1 MTNSTTFPGTLT
13 CPTSLV
19 SNVMTMGTT
28 KTFVVTMTNASGANK
43 YYIDGYLQASLVL
56 HQGQTYIFDLSS
68 GTLSGHPFEFSTTNN
83 GSHGGGSVYSTG
95 ITTTGTYASSEK
107 RTFVVS
113 ASTPTTLYYYC
124 TAHSG
129 MGGSV
134 SISSEAELLVS
145 GGAEFIGTGTI
156 KLPSGTTSERPTT
169 GMTGMI
175 RYNSTT
181 GFIETYTAEG
191 WGSIAP
197 PPVITGISP
206 VTVAG
211 ADTATQVFTVT
222 GTGFD
227 TGLTIKLVG
236 ADDTEYSVFSTTRVS
251 GQSATFKM
259 GANGATDG
267 YDAAQR
273 PFKVKVTGGD
283 TASAVTSTS
292 VASIALVVPTI
303 TGISPT
309 TLVPTA
315 VGSQTIT
322 VTGTNFASSMASG
335 NNIQVLGA
343 DGSTLYNVDSA
354 AVVSAT
360 SITFKLAATGAS
372 LTTGQIDNRP
382 YKVRVTDAVG
392 ITATSTQTIG
402 FAPPTITGI
411 SPTTFAYS
419 AVGSQTITVSG
430 TNFASSMASGNNIQ
444 VLGADGSTLYNVDSA
459 AVASATSIT
468 FKLAATSGSLS
479 TGQLDNRP
487 YKVRVTDAIGITATS
502 TATVSFN
509 GIAWSSPAS
518 GATLA
523 YDNGVSSSQNLVA
536 TDDIGGT
543 DVTFSITSG
552 SVAGLSLGSATA
564 SPATFSGSATT
575 DGTTNVTFR
584 VTDNESGTTADR
596 TFSVVVSSELYT
608 FSPNP
613 FTFNATPNDTNVRYG
628 ESLAAYRG
636 RAPYNQASWTQN
648 NAYYNRANSTD
659 GYQLWTVPATGSYTI
674 KAYGARGGASGASTT
689 GDFQGA
695 PRAGGTGAWSQ
706 GTFTFSRDTKLVI
719 ICGTRGMDAAEGNAS
734 NSITLGYNAGGGGGG
749 TFVCSENLSTMY
761 IAVGGGGGACAWYGS
776 NTGPTP
782 GGTYNST
789 QASAGGAYGASWGSG
804 GGAGFSANG
813 GGATSGYYGPG
824 GQAYSGIPS
833 HGKSVAN
840 GATGGYYGSN
850 LQNRFL
856 IIGGFGGGGGAG
868 VHAGGGGGGWQGGA
882 TGQYGQSNF
891 AKGGLSKNAGTS
903 VTFGSA
909 GTTHGKVIITQN

>member
-1 MTNSTTFPGTLT
+1 MTNNTTFPGTLT
-13 CPTSLV
+13 CPTSSV
-19 SNVMTMGTT
+19 SNAMTMGTT
-28 KTFVVTMTNASGANK
+28 KTYVVTMTNASGANK

-68 GTLSGHPFEFSTTNN
+68 STLSGHPFEFSTTNN
-83 GSHGGGSVYSTG
+83 GSHGGGSAYSTG
-95 ITTTGTYASSEK
+95 ITTTGTYADDQT

-113 ASTPTTLYYYC
+113 TSTPTTLYYYC

-134 SISSEAELLVS
+134 TISPKAELIVS

-175 RYNSTT
+175 RYNTTT

-206 VTVAG
+206 TSVLG

-227 TGLTIKLVG
+227 TGLSIKLVG
-236 ADDTEYSVFSTTRVS
+236 ADGTEYSVFNTTRVS

-259 GANGATDG
+259 GASGASGG

-273 PFKVKVTGGD
+273 PFNVKVIGGD

-292 VASIALVVPTI
+292 TDSIALTAPTI
-303 TGISPT
+303 TGVSPT
-309 TLVPTA
+309 SFASSA

-322 VTGTNFASSMASG
+322 VT
-335 NNIQVLGA
+335 
-343 DGSTLYNVDSA
+343 
-354 AVVSAT
+354 
-360 SITFKLAATGAS
+360 
-372 LTTGQIDNRP
+372 
-382 YKVRVTDAVG
+382 
-392 ITATSTQTIG
+392 
-402 FAPPTITGI
+402 
-411 SPTTFAYS
+411 
-419 AVGSQTITVSG
+419 G

-468 FKLAATSGSLS
+468 FKLAASGASLT

-502 TATVSFN
+502 TQTIGFN

-518 GATLA
+518 GATLT
-523 YDNGVSSSQNLVA
+523 YNNGVSSSQNLVA
-536 TDDIGGT
+536 TDDLGGT

-596 TFSVVVSSELYT
+596 TFSVVVGSELYSFTSHT
-608 FSPNP
+608 F
-613 FTFNATPNDTNVRYG
+613 TNAGAVGRDGPTLTEARNAYSVAWDTNTNFFNITTA
-628 ESLAAYRG
+628 ERG
-636 RAPYNQASWTQN
+636 IQR
-648 NAYYNRANSTD
+648 
-659 GYQLWTVPATGSYTI
+659 WTVPKTGNYEI
-674 KAYGARGGASGASTT
+674 DAYGAMGCYNDSSTIGGISLRSYNLGA
-689 GDFQGA
+689 
-695 PRAGGTGAWSQ
+695 RVK
-706 GTFTFSRDTKLVI
+706 GTFALTQGNVLKIAVGQNGNMAGVND
-719 ICGTRGMDAAEGNAS
+719 RGD
-734 NSITLGYNAGGGGGG
+734 GGGGGG
-749 TFVCSENLSTMY
+749 TFVWLNDPPNNPML
-761 IAVGGGGGACAWYGS
+761 IAGGGGAIRNQGDGAHIDNTSWQNAHGQGGS
-776 NTGPTP
+776 NAGVPRAPSGDGKQKGYSGHETKGVGHGAWIGPNR
-782 GGTYNST
+782 Y
-789 QASAGGAYGASWGSG
+789 ACAG
-804 GGAGFSANG
+804 GGAGWLDEGSDAAHASCTGLIFGSSHITSGNGAYFKQPSSQTCGGAGAFGRDYRLALGMKQMTQTSPYTLSANS
-813 GGATSGYYGPG
+813 TVV
-824 GQAYSGIPS
+824 PS
-833 HGKSVAN
+833 TEKLW
-840 GATGGYYGSN
+840 GGYRSGSTLN
-850 LQNRFL
+850 VSTSQGD
-856 IIGGFGGGGGAG
+856 GGFGGGGGG
-868 VHAGGGGGGWQGGA
+868 GNGGQGGGGGYTGGGG
-882 TGQYGQSNF
+882 TYSSQSW
-891 AKGGLSKNAGTS
+891 GGGG
-903 VTFGSA
+903 GSYN
-909 GTTHGKVIITQN
+909 GGSSQTNSSHSNNQEMGKCIITRL

>member
-156 KLPSGTTSERPTT
+156 KLPSGTTSERPAT
-169 GMTGMI
+169 GINGMI
-175 RYNSTT
+175 RYNTSL
-181 GFIETYTAEG
+181 GYLESYTVSG
-191 WGSIAP
+191 WGAIAS
-197 PPVITGISP
+197 PPVVTGVSP
-206 VTVAG
+206 VSVAG
-211 ADTATQVFTVT
+211 GSTATQVFTVT

-227 TGLTIKLVG
+227 TNLSIKLVG
-236 ADDTEYSVFSTTRVS
+236 ADGTEYSVFSTTYVS
-251 GQSATFKM
+251 GLQTTFKM
-259 GANGATDG
+259 GANGATNG
-267 YDAAQR
+267 YDAAQK
-273 PFKVKVTGGD
+273 PFKVKVIGGSGLVSTLD
-283 TASAVTSTS
+283 T
-292 VASIALVVPTI
+292 PTI
-303 TGISPT
+303 TIPAPTITNVSPT
-309 TLVPTA
+309 TLAYSA

-322 VTGTNFASSMASG
+322 VTGTNFTASMESG
-335 NNIQVLGA
+335 NKIQVLGA
-343 DGSTLYNVDSA
+343 NGSTLYNV
-354 AVVSAT
+354 
-360 SITFKLAATGAS
+360 
-372 LTTGQIDNRP
+372 N
-382 YKVRVTDAVG
+382 
-392 ITATSTQTIG
+392 
-402 FAPPTITGI
+402 
-411 SPTTFAYS
+411 
-419 AVGSQTITVSG
+419 
-430 TNFASSMASGNNIQ
+430 
-444 VLGADGSTLYNVDSA
+444 SA

-487 YKVRVTDAIGITATS
+487 YKVRVTDAIGITVTS

-596 TFSVVVSSELYT
+596 TFSVEVSSELY
-608 FSPNP
+608 S
-613 FTFNATPNDTNVRYG
+613 FTSFEFTGGTTSYG
-628 ESLAAYRG
+628 PLFAAFLAAYSP
-636 RAPYNQASWTQN
+636 AWTDNTDYFNASD
-648 NAYYNRANSTD
+648 ASTD
-659 GYQLWTVPATGSYTI
+659 RGVQIWTAPKTGTYQI
-674 KAYGARGGASGASTT
+674 KTAGARGGNSYDIPTNSPYGAGLGAYSTGRISLTKGTKYAIIVGHKGEDSPGPATT
-689 GDFQGA
+689 G
-695 PRAGGTGAWSQ
+695 
-706 GTFTFSRDTKLVI
+706 
-719 ICGTRGMDAAEGNAS
+719 E
-734 NSITLGYNAGGGGGG
+734 YNGGGGGG
-749 TFVCSENLSTMY
+749 ASWFLSEDRTTLY
-761 IAVGGGGGACAWYGS
+761 AVGGGGG
-776 NTGPTP
+776 
-782 GGTYNST
+782 
-789 QASAGGAYGASWGSG
+789 GANARRWGS
-804 GGAGFSANG
+804 S
-813 GGATSGYYGPG
+813 
-824 GQAYSGIPS
+824 
-833 HGKSVAN
+833 
-840 GATGGYYGSN
+840 GATGGGTSQGSTTTN
-850 LQNRFL
+850 GSLTYSNNGGGSGWIYEDGRDGVSRNGYH
-856 IIGGFGGGGGAG
+856 ISSPSAAVGGPGSGNVGDGGFGGGGGSSG
-868 VHAGGGGGGWQGGA
+868 AGGGGGSGYAG
-882 TGQYGQSNF
+882 
-891 AKGGLSKNAGTS
+891 AGTITYYATPGGYGGS
-903 VTFGSA
+903 SYHTSPTTYRSFGANSA
-909 GTTHGKVIITQN
+909 GSGYVHVEFLS

>member
-175 RYNSTT
+175 RYNTTT

-402 FAPPTITGI
+402 FTPPTITGI

-444 VLGADGSTLYNVDSA
+444 VLGADGSTLYNVNSA

-502 TATVSFN
+502 TATVGFN

-518 GATLA
+518 GATLT
-523 YDNGVSSSQNLVA
+523 YDTGESISNNLVA
-536 TDDIGGT
+536 TDDLGGT

-564 SPATFSGSATT
+564 SPATFSGSGTT

-596 TFSVVVSSELYT
+596 TFSVVVSSALYT

-613 FTFNATPNDTNVRYG
+613 FTFTAANTEAKTGPTLSTLKSHSSYSSAAWRNDTAFFNGSPSPQSYSSAMYPG
-628 ESLAAYRG
+628 
-636 RAPYNQASWTQN
+636 W
-648 NAYYNRANSTD
+648 
-659 GYQLWTVPATGSYTI
+659 QLWTVPKDGTYRIECAGAQGGYVNIYHISNYGG
-674 KAYGARGGASGASTT
+674 YGAKTT
-689 GDFQGA
+689 GDFSFTKGLKIVICVGQPGA
-695 PRAGGTGAWSQ
+695 YNNGNENPTKGGRSGGGGGASWVLKPANTSPY
-706 GTFTFSRDTKLVI
+706 I
-719 ICGTRGMDAAEGNAS
+719 S
-734 NSITLGYNAGGGGGG
+734 NSTIYCIAGGGGGATQG
-749 TFVCSENLSTMY
+749 GPHLIANNTAGHAVASQASEITS
-761 IAVGGGGGACAWYGS
+761 GGGGQLS
-776 NTGPTP
+776 N
-782 GGTYNST
+782 SR
-789 QASAGGAYGASWGSG
+789 YGAAAGSG
-804 GGAGFSANG
+804 FF
-813 GGATSGYYGPG
+813 
-824 GQAYSGIPS
+824 
-833 HGKSVAN
+833 AN
-840 GATGGYYGSN
+840 GAHITNWQGPRRAYEGLNGSIKSPSEYLPTHN
-850 LQNRFL
+850 SSH
-856 IIGGFGGGGGAG
+856 GGFGGGGNNGIYDP
-868 VHAGGGGGGWQGGA
+868 GGGGGYQGGNSGRYDVNP
-882 TGQYGQSNF
+882 TSYGGTCRNNGSNVSF
-891 AKGGLSKNAGTS
+891 ANHSGA
-903 VTFGSA
+903 FGYV
-909 GTTHGKVIITQN
+909 KITQL

>member
-83 GSHGGGSVYSTG
+83 GSHGGGSAYSTG
-95 ITTTGTYASSEK
+95 ITTTGTYASSQK

-113 ASTPTTLYYYC
+113 TSTPTALYYYC

-134 SISSEAELLVS
+134 TISPKAELIVS

-156 KLPSGTTSERPTT
+156 KLPSGTTSQRPTT

-175 RYNSTT
+175 RYNTST

-267 YDAAQR
+267 YAAAQR

-292 VASIALVVPTI
+292 VASIALVV
-303 TGISPT
+303 
-309 TLVPTA
+309 
-315 VGSQTIT
+315 
-322 VTGTNFASSMASG
+322 
-335 NNIQVLGA
+335 
-343 DGSTLYNVDSA
+343 
-354 AVVSAT
+354 
-360 SITFKLAATGAS
+360 
-372 LTTGQIDNRP
+372 
-382 YKVRVTDAVG
+382 
-392 ITATSTQTIG
+392 
-402 FAPPTITGI
+402 PTITGI

-444 VLGADGSTLYNVDSA
+444 VLGADGSTLYNVNSA

-487 YKVRVTDAIGITATS
+487 YKVRVTDAIGITVTS

-552 SVAGLSLGSATA
+552 SVGGLSLGSATA
-564 SPATFSGSATT
+564 SPATFSGTGST

-596 TFSVVVSSELYT
+596 TFSVVVSSGLFSFTSHTFTHCAPSQTSQSAIQTNMRNARYRLGPTFAEMKTTYASASWELDT
-608 FSPNP
+608 AL
-613 FTFNATPNDTNVRYG
+613 FNSNVRG
-628 ESLAAYRG
+628 
-636 RAPYNQASWTQN
+636 NQ
-648 NAYYNRANSTD
+648 R
-659 GYQLWTVPATGSYTI
+659 WTVPVDGTYRIQAFGAMGGQNPDLYNYPGHSNQSGPTG
-674 KAYGARGGASGASTT
+674 YGVQKGAS
-689 GDFQGA
+689 DFGPVGLVAGKGGVVQADYTFEKGKKLLILVGEQGGQFN
-695 PRAGGTGAWSQ
+695 GGYGYGGGGQPNIYSY
-706 GTFTFSRDTKLVI
+706 
-719 ICGTRGMDAAEGNAS
+719 
-734 NSITLGYNAGGGGGG
+734 NSAGGGGGASWVLDGGSQAQGNKNATG
-749 TFVCSENLSTMY
+749 TLSDLYMV
-761 IAVGGGGGACAWYGS
+761 AGGGGGDSSGS
-776 NTGPTP
+776 FYAPHAGAENSPTSQGSAP
-782 GGTYNST
+782 SGKANGGYFNG
-789 QASAGGAYGASWGSG
+789 AGGAGYQYEGRSYNFNVRNFSG
-804 GGAGFSANG
+804 
-813 GGATSGYYGPG
+813 
-824 GQAYSGIPS
+824 
-833 HGKSVAN
+833 H
-840 GATGGYYGSN
+840 GGYIPAQGGMGGSHHEGN
-850 LQNRFL
+850 AADQGGIFYEYQE
-856 IIGGFGGGGGAG
+856 GGFGGGGSFSGS
-868 VHAGGGGGGWQGGA
+868 HGGGGGGYAGGQATGYTGNNQYTSGPRSQGGTPYA
-882 TGQYGQSNF
+882 SSNTNRSF
-891 AKGGLSKNAGTS
+891 QGNSNLAN
-903 VTFGSA
+903 
-909 GTTHGKVIITQN
+909 GKVIITLL

>member
-1 MTNSTTFPGTLT
+1 MTNSTTFPGSVT
-13 CPTSLV
+13 CPTSTV
-19 SNVMTMGTT
+19 SNAMTLGTT
-28 KTFVVTMTNASGANK
+28 KTFVVTVSDASGGNK
-43 YYIDGYLQASLVL
+43 YYIDGYLQASLEL

-83 GSHGGGSVYSTG
+83 GSHGGGSAYSTG

-107 RTFVVS
+107 RKFVVS
-113 ASTPTTLYYYC
+113 TSTPTALYYYC

-134 SISSEAELLVS
+134 TISPKAELIVS

-175 RYNSTT
+175 RYNTTT

-206 VTVAG
+206 TSVAG

-487 YKVRVTDAIGITATS
+487 YKVRVTDAIGITVTS

-596 TFSVVVSSELYT
+596 TFSVEVSSELY
-608 FSPNP
+608 S
-613 FTFNATPNDTNVRYG
+613 FTSFEFTGGTTSYG
-628 ESLAAYRG
+628 PLFAAFLAAYSP
-636 RAPYNQASWTQN
+636 AWTDNTDYFNASD
-648 NAYYNRANSTD
+648 ASTD
-659 GYQLWTVPATGSYTI
+659 RGVQIWTAPKTGTYQI
-674 KAYGARGGASGASTT
+674 KTAGARGGNSYDIPTNSPYGAGLGAYSTGRISLTKGTKYAIIVGHKGEDSPGPATT
-689 GDFQGA
+689 G
-695 PRAGGTGAWSQ
+695 
-706 GTFTFSRDTKLVI
+706 
-719 ICGTRGMDAAEGNAS
+719 E
-734 NSITLGYNAGGGGGG
+734 YNGGGGGG
-749 TFVCSENLSTMY
+749 ASWFLSEDRTTLY
-761 IAVGGGGGACAWYGS
+761 AVGGGGG
-776 NTGPTP
+776 
-782 GGTYNST
+782 
-789 QASAGGAYGASWGSG
+789 GANARRWGS
-804 GGAGFSANG
+804 S
-813 GGATSGYYGPG
+813 
-824 GQAYSGIPS
+824 
-833 HGKSVAN
+833 
-840 GATGGYYGSN
+840 GATGGGTSQGSTTTN
-850 LQNRFL
+850 GSLTYSNNGGGSGWIYEDGRDGVSRNGYH
-856 IIGGFGGGGGAG
+856 ISSPSAAVGGPGSGNVGDGGFGGGGGSSG
-868 VHAGGGGGGWQGGA
+868 AGGGGGSGYAG
-882 TGQYGQSNF
+882 
-891 AKGGLSKNAGTS
+891 AGTITYYATPGGYGGS
-903 VTFGSA
+903 SYHTSPTTYRSFGANSA
-909 GTTHGKVIITQN
+909 GSGYVHVEFLS